1 MRNPVRRQSS
11 VLVPHV
17 SLYWLEIHVPV
28 AHSLFERYYVLNAE
42 YNTKCRLMCLTLL
55 SEEDPGADQAASGGE
70 VRSYIQRMC
79 RSNYKFT
86 FDAMLFSKSA
96 FAGN

>member
-1 MRNPVRRQSS
+1 
-11 VLVPHV
+11 
-17 SLYWLEIHVPV
+17 
-28 AHSLFERYYVLNAE
+28 
-42 YNTKCRLMCLTLL
+42 MCLTLL